1 LQMCNDEKLESNYA
15 YEKYID
21 VEYADYANIYLIQ
34 DLTIAKETTI
44 TASAYVNLL
53 YSNIVLDAPLT
64 LHNPTR
70 GIFSVDTI
78 SGKLSGVSTFTINA
92 PLAFYKTADV
102 ALAMADPTKL
112 TVKCEVDFATDT
124 VAKTALISEAS
135 TFALGRIPNIIADD
149 IVLIYNYG
157 QYGVTYAYTATQTSG
172 LSTINNAGAV
182 TRGASCGKVTINVD
196 IIYKGVVV
204 QQVSKNV
211 VVVGTSADALSE
223 ALSLYT
229 GNAITALGIMDNGV
243 SRISERVDFSTILYE
258 GTRDLN
264 NILSSVGT
272 ALDINISLS
281 GTTSYLRFQYNGA
294 EYKTITLHYDTTNKY
309 QLLLG
314 AQTITLTSNINLYLS
329 GGLWVFENATENI
342 NFNYNNK
349 VYSTVV
355 NLKGVTVEQK
365 KVYLKRY
372 SHDIFINGITDSN
385 SILSVKNEKIYF
397 GDNSIVGNEIIPSAL
412 GYTAINYK
420 VYLVSKV
427 NFDKLQSGAM
437 TLDAI
442 VATGTDKSSNFDT
455 TGGTIKP
462 TSNSNLSIDEAT
474 EVLLV
479 HISFNGTAEST
490 FSDYCQMFI
499 PAKGLGGSDYTEYIS
514 GDTFKEYFDGQIP
527 GEKIK
532 DGKLIDS
539 VAGSTSYK
547 FNSAYSDQVYLRM
560 EFVDSSTY

>member
-1 LQMCNDEKLESNYA
+1 
-15 YEKYID
+15 
-21 VEYADYANIYLIQ
+21 
-34 DLTIAKETTI
+34 
-44 TASAYVNLL
+44 
-53 YSNIVLDAPLT
+53 
-64 LHNPTR
+64 
-70 GIFSVDTI
+70 
-78 SGKLSGVSTFTINA
+78 
-92 PLAFYKTADV
+92 
-102 ALAMADPTKL
+102 
-112 TVKCEVDFATDT
+112 
-124 VAKTALISEAS
+124 
-135 TFALGRIPNIIADD
+135 
-149 IVLIYNYG
+149 
-157 QYGVTYAYTATQTSG
+157 
-172 LSTINNAGAV
+172 
-182 TRGASCGKVTINVD
+182 
-196 IIYKGVVV
+196 
-204 QQVSKNV
+204 
-211 VVVGTSADALSE
+211 
-223 ALSLYT
+223 
-229 GNAITALGIMDNGV
+229 
-243 SRISERVDFSTILYE
+243 
-258 GTRDLN
+258 
-264 NILSSVGT
+264 
-272 ALDINISLS
+272 
-281 GTTSYLRFQYNGA
+281 
-294 EYKTITLHYDTTNKY
+294 

-385 SILSVKNEKIYF
+385 SILSVMNGKIYF

-560 EFVDSSTY
+560 EFVDSSTYSNYCAFVDNKASGSIKEYWEINITVNNIPTTNTLVSLNAIFYVNTLGKEQIISTQPYSFVIPGIYKCGAGFTFTDSTFYNYIVGYKENGITKYESFNGYLLADGAKAEVARLTVTGLPQLGNINGVEVLSNTHS